1 MKIRFTEV
9 TTEEVG
15 GSYEGVSASYEAR
28 DSDGAGNFA
37 VDSGALSAPQ
47 TGSPVYASI
56 AAVEALTQTQIY
68 NDFYDTTV
76 IVIDSFNSEVIG
88 EFWKADLQEKLDF
101 QVKAAQVEAGLVV
114 FETADEITDQEPIT
128 I

>member
-9 TTEEVG
+9 VTKEVG
-15 GSYEGVSASYEAR
+15 GSYEGTSAAYEVT

-37 VDSGALSAPQ
+37 VDSGSLAAPS
-47 TGSPVYASI
+47 TGAPVYASI

-68 NDFYDTTV
+68 NDFYDTNP
-76 IVIDSFNSEVIG
+76 IDSFQTIG
-88 EFWKADLQEKLDF
+88 EAWKEMTQSDLDGL
-101 QVKAAQVEAGLVV
+101 VGAAQVASGAVT